1 MSEFKVVP
9 EPIKAAM
16 QNLVPEQIKKMNG
29 GASPGFDCVAPLF
42 IKYAIVV
49 HSWANGRGT
58 ERANSIFSVVHW
70 QAF

>member
-29 GASPGFDCVAPLF
+29 SASHDFNFVATRF
-42 IKYAIVV
+42 IKYAVV
-49 HSWANGRGT
+49 RLGANGRGT